1 MNLELIKPIFK
12 SVITICISATILILA
27 ISINQNT
34 PVNNS
39 YTVED
44 EIDDLL
50 VLSLQLHLQQL
61 NYRNDCN
68 EQIIEQLDE
77 YGKADF
83 PCFMPPKYEHNEQ
96 ELQKIQWKIEVL
108 QGQLK
113 DETK

>member
-12 SVITICISATILILA
+12 SAITIFISATILILA

-34 PVNNS
+34 PVSSS
-39 YTVED
+39 YTVQD

-50 VLSLQLHLQQL
+50 ILSLQLHLQQL
-61 NYRNDCN
+61 SYRNDCN
-68 EQIIEQLDE
+68 EQIIKQLDE

-83 PCFMPPKYEHNEQ
+83 HCVMSPKYDHNKQ

-108 QGQLK
+108 EGQLK